1 MTLGRMRVKRF
12 AISTILILTLLVTA
26 FAVPKAVRP
35 VQAQAT
41 IALTVS
47 VPALWE
53 NTLTPDLLAEFESQY
68 PGVKVYLTFTDTG
81 FFGFGGASDISTQLD
96 NTQTLITT
104 ADVLYID
111 PTTLTTEDTQAGYFL
126 DLSPLVMSDPNINPD
141 DFYPAVWQSYQ
152 WDNAIWALPLS
163 TDVILVTYDQAA
175 FDNAGLAY
183 PNERW
188 TIDDFANAARAL
200 TQYNSDGTVATPGMT
215 TSSGGSNLTL
225 FLRALLGSGL
235 YDTTTMPNA
244 PQFSDP
250 ALEPLLETWYQMEQ
264 DGVVASGGGGG
275 GGGGEDIPL
284 TITGVNGYSSL
295 RFRPGDNNNTTTVRY
310 ASLLPGGVAG
320 LTVQGFAVSAGT
332 QYPDQAYALAR
343 FLTERS
349 ELASNQFSVSP
360 ARYSLAGTAAQN
372 NTNNTNTANNA
383 GGPGGP
389 GGFNFNGRQSVSE
402 EIQPVV
408 DQGLTVG
415 LPVSELRY
423 ASYLT
428 NVLNEMTSNGL
439 DAFSALQLIEAQ
451 AVSDEQTA
459 QARNGSEMLYV
470 TPPEPVATLA
480 PGEIAL
486 NCALNQGFGGRG
498 PGSDLPNQDQW
509 DQVIADFVASDPQVG
524 AVNLTAV
531 QDTDLATLAESY
543 DCIILPSN
551 VVQESDLSTVLNLDP
566 LIDLDPTFDRND
578 VIGNTLA
585 QLQVDNKTWALPL
598 AIEPAVLEY
607 NQQLFAQAG
616 VPEPINGWTVD
627 QFNDALRMLK
637 PYDTDPTPFV
647 AVDPLGSYLMLLIGA
662 YGGLPVDYRTDPPT
676 INFTD
681 PTTEDAIRQV
691 LDLAA
696 NGYISYSGQSSFGGG
711 FNDNT
716 DVAITTSSLNQFRG
730 FRQGRPGASTT
741 ASTMLT
747 TTYPQGQQ
755 YGVVSYTITTG
766 YISAS
771 AQNPEAAYGFL
782 SEVSRN
788 PQLFSGMPVRQSL
801 VNDPTVAASQGATVV
816 QVYQQLDALLRSPN
830 TIVFP
835 AISTGGGAVALDFIQ
850 EYWLKQAFDNYVLNG
865 SDLDYELSE
874 AQNYT
879 LAYMDCVQGMAVD
892 TSATSQDQQR
902 ALFDQIRTC
911 ATSVDP
917 TFVLN

>member
-1 MTLGRMRVKRF
+1 MTLGRMRIKRF

-26 FAVPKAVRP
+26 FAVPKSARP
-35 VQAQAT
+35 AQAQAT
-41 IALTVS
+41 IALTLS
-47 VPALWE
+47 VPNLWE

-68 PGVKVYLTFTDTG
+68 PGVTVYLNFTDTG
-81 FFGFGGASDISTQLD
+81 FFGFGGASDISTHLD
-96 NTQTLITT
+96 NTKTQVTT

-111 PTTLTTEDTQAGYFL
+111 PTTLTTEDTQAGYYL
-126 DLSPLVMSDPNINPD
+126 DLSPLVMSDPDINPD
-141 DFYPAVWQSYQ
+141 DFYSAVWQSYQ
-152 WDNAIWALPLS
+152 WDNGIWALPLS
-163 TDVILVTYDQAA
+163 TDVILVTYDPTA

-200 TQYNSDGTVATPGMT
+200 TQYNSDGTVATAGMT
-215 TSSGGSNLTL
+215 TNSGGSNLTL
-225 FLRALLGSGL
+225 FLRSLLGSGL
-235 YDTTTMPNA
+235 YDPTTMPNA
-244 PQFSDP
+244 PTLSDP
-250 ALEPLLETWYQMEQ
+250 ALEPLLETWYELEQ
-264 DGVVASGGGGG
+264 DGVVATGGG

-284 TITGVNGYSSL
+284 TITGVNGYSSR
-295 RFRPGDNNNTTTVRY
+295 RFRPGNNNNTTTVRE

-332 QYPDQAYALAR
+332 QYPDQAYALAK

-349 ELASNQFSVSP
+349 ELASNPFSVSP
-360 ARYSLAGTAAQN
+360 ARYILAGTAAQN
-372 NTNNTNTANNA
+372 NTNNNANTGGGPG

-389 GGFNFNGRQSVSE
+389 GGFNFNGQQSVPE
-402 EIQPVV
+402 VIQPVV

-428 NVLNEMTSNGL
+428 NVLNQMSSNSL
-439 DAFSALQLIEAQ
+439 DALSALQLVESQ

-470 TPPEPVATLA
+470 TPPEPAPTLA
-480 PGEIAL
+480 PGQIAL

-509 DQVIADFVASDPQVG
+509 DQVISDFVSNNPDVG
-524 AVNLTAV
+524 IVNLVAV
-531 QDTDLATLAESY
+531 QGTDLATLAESY

-551 VVQESDLSTVLNLDP
+551 VVQSSDLSTVLNLDP
-566 LIDLDPTFDRND
+566 LIDTDPTFDRND

-607 NQQLFAQAG
+607 NPQLFQQAG
-616 VPEPINGWTVD
+616 VPEPTNGWTVD

-647 AVDPLGSYLMLLIGA
+647 AFDPLGSYLMMLIGA
-662 YGGLPVDYRTDPPT
+662 YGGLPMDYRTDPPT

-691 LDLAA
+691 LDLAV
-696 NGYISYSGQSSFGGG
+696 NGYISYSGQSTFGGG
-711 FNDNT
+711 FNDNAGA
-716 DVAITTSSLNQFRG
+716 AITTSSLNQFRG
-730 FRQGRPGASTT
+730 FRQGRPGASNATT
-741 ASTMLT
+741 LLT

-766 YISAS
+766 YISAT
-771 AQNPEAAYGFL
+771 AQNPEATYGFL
-782 SEVSRN
+782 SEVARN

-801 VNDPTVAASQGATVV
+801 VNDPTVVASQGATVA
-816 QVYQQLDALLRSPN
+816 QVYQQLDSLLRSPN

-835 AISTGGGAVALDFIQ
+835 AITTGGGALALDFIQ

-865 SDLDYELSE
+865 SDLDYELSQ
-874 AQNYT
+874 AQNTT
-879 LAYMDCVQGMAVD
+879 LAYMDCVQGMTVD
-892 TSATSQDQQR
+892 TSTTTQQQQG